1 MRTKLFLA
9 FLLVIVIALI
19 SNLIFERLIMK
30 DFDDYVRGTK
40 EDHLYWVLASVE
52 GSYINGKW
60 DRNSLS
66 ESIHWG
72 MMLGFDL
79 RVKDTKG
86 HELMSSISVM
96 ESLPPAMKRRMDSM
110 IHLHADESGY
120 EEYPLYAEGS
130 ELGRL
135 FVRRL
140 GSAGTLKVKEGIFKE
155 RGLNF
160 LKTSFLIAGSGA
172 LVIALLLSLYL
183 SNPLKRLKSA
193 AEKVAKGDFSVRVI
207 QTSGDEIGKVS
218 ESFNYMADA
227 LQKEDLLRKR
237 LASNI
242 AHELRTPLAI
252 MEAQIEAMIDGVID
266 KNPEGLEK
274 VRDEILGLAKLI
286 EGIEDIA
293 KAEASFFTKGEQR
306 LVNLRAFLKGLEYAM
321 GPAFIEKGL
330 SLSVTDRGDINVIT
344 DTEKLDRVLR
354 NILSNALKFT
364 DKGGASL
371 DYGSEGDGFFIELK
385 DTGKGIH
392 EDDMSKIFTRF
403 YRGRNAADNG
413 IGIGL
418 SIVKELV
425 DIMGG
430 RIEAES
436 KAGEGSRFRV
446 WLPVK

>member
-9 FLLVIVIALI
+9 FLLVIVIALV

-52 GSYINGKW
+52 GSYNNGKW

-79 RVKDTKG
+79 RVEDSKG
-86 HELMSSISVM
+86 HELMNSISVM
-96 ESLPPAMKRRMDSM
+96 ESLPPAMKRRMESM
-110 IHLHADESGY
+110 IHLHAAEGGY
-120 EEYPLYAEGS
+120 EEYPLYAGGS
-130 ELGRL
+130 ELGTL
-135 FVRRL
+135 LVRRL

-160 LKTSFLIAGSGA
+160 LKISFLIAGSGA
-172 LVIALLLSLYL
+172 LIIAVLLSLYL

-193 AEKVAKGDFSVRVI
+193 AEKVAKGDFSVRVRPA
-207 QTSGDEIGKVS
+207 SGDEIGKVS

-266 KNPEGLEK
+266 RSPEGLEK
-274 VRDEILGLAKLI
+274 IRSEIIGLAKLV

-306 LVNLRAFLKGLEYAM
+306 LINLREFLRGLEYAM
-321 GPAFIEKGL
+321 GPAFSEKGL
-330 SLSVTDRGDINVIT
+330 NLSVTDRGNINVIT

-354 NILSNALKFT
+354 NLLSNAVKFT
-364 DKGGASL
+364 DEGGALL
-371 DYGSEGDGFFIELK
+371 DYGNEGDGFFVEVK

-392 EDDMSKIFTRF
+392 EDDLSKIFVRF
-403 YRGRNAADNG
+403 YRGRNAKDNG

-425 DIMGG
+425 DVMGG
-430 RIEAES
+430 RINAES

-446 WLPVK
+446 WLPTK

>member
-52 GSYINGKW
+52 GSYNNGKW

-79 RVKDTKG
+79 RVEDSKG
-86 HELMSSISVM
+86 SELMNSISVM
-96 ESLPPAMKRRMDSM
+96 ESLPPAMKRRMESM
-110 IHLHADESGY
+110 IHLHAAEGRY
-120 EEYPLYAEGS
+120 EEYPLYAGGS
-130 ELGRL
+130 ELGTL
-135 FVRRL
+135 LVRRL

-160 LKTSFLIAGSGA
+160 LKISFLIAGSGA
-172 LVIALLLSLYL
+172 LIIAVLLSLYL

-207 QTSGDEIGKVS
+207 QASGDEIGKVS

-266 KNPEGLEK
+266 RSPEGLEK
-274 VRDEILGLAKLI
+274 IRSEIIGLAKLV
-286 EGIEDIA
+286 EGIEDLA

-306 LVNLRAFLKGLEYAM
+306 LINLREFLKGLAYAM
-321 GPAFIEKGL
+321 GPAFSEKGL
-330 SLSVTDRGDINVIT
+330 NLSVTDRGNINVIT

-354 NILSNALKFT
+354 NLLSNAVKFT
-364 DKGGASL
+364 DEGGALL
-371 DYGSEGDGFFIELK
+371 DYGSEGDGFFVEVK

-392 EDDMSKIFTRF
+392 EDDLSKIFVRF
-403 YRGRNAADNG
+403 YRGRNAKDNG

-425 DIMGG
+425 DVMGG
-430 RIEAES
+430 RIDAES

-446 WLPVK
+446 WLPTK

>member
-52 GSYINGKW
+52 GSYNNGKW

-79 RVKDTKG
+79 RVEDSKG
-86 HELMSSISVM
+86 SELMNSISVM
-96 ESLPPAMKRRMDSM
+96 ESLPPAMKRRMESM
-110 IHLHADESGY
+110 IHLHAAEGGY

-130 ELGRL
+130 ELGTL
-135 FVRRL
+135 LVRRL

-160 LKTSFLIAGSGA
+160 LKISFLIAGSGA
-172 LVIALLLSLYL
+172 LIIAMLLSLYL

-207 QTSGDEIGKVS
+207 QASGDEIGKVS

-266 KNPEGLEK
+266 KSPEGLEK
-274 VRDEILGLAKLI
+274 IRSEIIGLAKLV
-286 EGIEDIA
+286 EGIEDLA

-306 LVNLRAFLKGLEYAM
+306 LINLREFLRGLEYAM
-321 GPAFIEKGL
+321 GPAFSEKGL
-330 SLSVTDRGDINVIT
+330 NLSVTDRGNINVIT

-354 NILSNALKFT
+354 NLLSNAVKFT
-364 DKGGASL
+364 DEGGALL
-371 DYGSEGDGFFIELK
+371 DYGSEGDGFFVEVK

-392 EDDMSKIFTRF
+392 EDDLLKIFVRF
-403 YRGRNAADNG
+403 YRGRNAKDNG

-425 DIMGG
+425 DVMGG
-430 RIEAES
+430 RIDAES

-446 WLPVK
+446 WLPTK